1 MMKTRH
7 IVTLLI
13 VVSALSMIVGPIN
26 IFGDL
31 SNNFFV
37 LTEIRIPRT
46 MLAAL
51 GGAALSMSGAVYQVV
66 LQNRMADS
74 FTLGMANGATLGA
87 FFAISLGLPLVF
99 ISLFGITT
107 GLLTLLI
114 VLFIARRLDYKYA
127 PATLIITGILLG
139 SLFSGLLYIFI
150 LFQPDKTNH
159 LLSFIFGSFGNA
171 NIYHCLIVGILFFS
185 SLIYALKNARQ
196 LDFLLLGE
204 LRAHSLGVN
213 VRRMRFMM
221 LIILSLAPLA
231 LISFTGIIGLVG
243 IIVPQV
249 LQYFK
254 PMKTRELLKKSALFG
269 SIFLVTADTLGR
281 VVLMPYTV
289 PTGIIV
295 MLSSVP
301 IIFILLYKRM
311 IRMT

>member
-1 MMKTRH
+1 MKTRH

>member
-13 VVSALSMIVGPIN
+13 VVSALSMVVGPIN
-26 IFGDL
+26 ILSDL
-31 SNNFFV
+31 NNNFFV

-51 GGAALSMSGAVYQVV
+51 GGAALSLSGAVYQVV

-114 VLFIARRLDYKYA
+114 VLFIARRLNHKYT

-159 LLSFIFGSFGNA
+159 LLSFMFGSFGNA
-171 NIYHCLIVGILFFS
+171 NIYHCLIVGILFFG

-196 LDFLLLGE
+196 LDFFLLGE

-249 LQYFK
+249 LQFFK

>member
-26 IFGDL
+26 IFCDL

>member
-1 MMKTRH
+1 MGLI
-7 IVTLLI
+7 IVSLLSI
-13 VVSALSMIVGPIN
+13 LIGPIN
-26 IFGDL
+26 VFNDL
-31 SNNFFV
+31 QGQLFV

-46 MLAAL
+46 VLAAL

-87 FFAISLGLPLVF
+87 FFAISLGLPIVF

-107 GLLTLLI
+107 GLMTLGIVLLI
-114 VLFIARRLDYKYA
+114 SKRLDYKYA

-139 SLFSGLLYIFI
+139 ALFSGLLYIFI

-159 LLSFIFGSFGNA
+159 LLTFMFGSFGNA
-171 NIYHCLIVGILFFS
+171 NIYHCLIVGILFLGS
-185 SLIYALKNARQ
+185 AIYALKNALL
-196 LDFLLLGE
+196 LDYLTLGE

-213 VRRMRFMM
+213 VGRLRFMM
-221 LIILSLAPLA
+221 LVVLGLAPLA
-231 LISFTGIIGLVG
+231 LISLTGIIGLVG
-243 IIVPQV
+243 IIVPQT

-254 PMKTRELLKKSALFG
+254 PMKTRELLMQSALFG
-269 SIFLVTADTLGR
+269 SIFLVVADVVGR
-281 VVLMPYTV
+281 VILMPYTV

-295 MLSSVP
+295 MLSGVP

>member
-26 IFGDL
+26 IFSDL

-139 SLFSGLLYIFI
+139 SLFSGLLYLFI

-301 IIFILLYKRM
+301 IIFILVYKRM

>member
-1 MMKTRH
+1 MKTRH

-301 IIFILLYKRM
+301 IIFILVYKRM

>member
-7 IVTLLI
+7 IVILLI

-26 IFGDL
+26 IFKDL
-31 SNNFFV
+31 SRNFFV

-114 VLFIARRLDYKYA
+114 VLFIARRLDYKYT

-159 LLSFIFGSFGNA
+159 LLSFMFGSFGNA
-171 NIYHCLIVGILFFS
+171 NIYHCLIVGILFFG

-213 VRRMRFMM
+213 VRRLRFMM

>member
-301 IIFILLYKRM
+301 IIFILVYKRM